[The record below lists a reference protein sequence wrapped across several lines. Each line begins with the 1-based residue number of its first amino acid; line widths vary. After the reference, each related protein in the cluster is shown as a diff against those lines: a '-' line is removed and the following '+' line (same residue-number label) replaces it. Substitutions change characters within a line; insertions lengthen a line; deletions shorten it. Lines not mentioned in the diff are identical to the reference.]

1 MSTPARSEP
10 DGRRAS
16 LSGTKRPLAPVTGN
30 VGVPSPAPE
39 IVLRRQGKVPWAP
52 NCHIYWGFEQLVMRA
67 VGEAVG

>member
-16 LSGTKRPLAPVTGN
+16 LSGTKRPLAPVSGN

-39 IVLRRQGKVPWAP
+39 IEKTNYSNTTQRQHGPW
-52 NCHIYWGFEQLVMRA
+52 CTYWLQAKIIKET
-67 VGEAVG
+67 